1 VNRGVQ
7 QGAAGKAETGQQPGS
22 ENGDRQAEADGTR
35 GDAERQPDGLPFLWR
50 KVQAI
55 RP

>member
-1 VNRGVQ
+1 MNRGVQ
-7 QGAAGKAETGQQPGS
+7 QGAAGEAEAREQPGG
-22 ENGDRQAEADGTR
+22 EDGEREAEADGAR
-35 GDAERQPDGLPFLWR
+35 GDDERQPDGLPFLGR